1 MANVK
6 ANKNKDGTI
15 ISYRIRVSD
24 GCSVDGRQRFQTM
37 TWKVPR
43 GMTEKQA
50 AKEVEKVAI
59 QFEDEVKNGLA
70 GSQRS
75 LKLVEFVP
83 MYLDIKRDI
92 LSPRT
97 FEYYS
102 NIIDKV
108 IIPLLGHMKISEIRS
123 AHIQQFVR
131 YLQRENPGTSPATIK
146 KKLAILQSML
156 TQAVKL
162 DIIPMN
168 PADAKRLTLPKM
180 VTPKVEIFSKQE
192 AAEMLECLEQEELQY
207 QCLVLLA
214 IMTGCRLGEL
224 IALKFSD
231 IDYNMNKITIERSA
245 YKCKGK
251 PIALKPPKDYEVRTI
266 TITDDCIELIKLL
279 KAEKERER
287 MRLGTA
293 WIGDEWLFTQW
304 NGKIMNPQTPTKW
317 FGKFLEKNGLKHR
330 KFHSLRHTSATL
342 LLYGGVNLQQVRTR
356 LGHADISTTN
366 KYLHCLAEAD
376 TEAASVL
383 GSMLI
388 SRHKHSEEQAD
399 NNTQKTG

>member
-1 MANVK
+1 MANIK
-6 ANKNKDGTI
+6 ANMNKDGII

-50 AKEVEKVAI
+50 AKEAEKVAI

-231 IDYNMNKITIERSA
+231 IDYNTNKVTIERSA

-399 NNTQKTG
+399 NTQKTG